1 MHNSKNSAY
10 RKDIFTSTLL
20 AQAKLLGISADFNN
34 LDDLNNKIDADT
46 KSKVSTLP
54 SFFEAGVQNINAPVQ
69 LQEYL
74 RHKSFDLRSKLDAFE
89 ISLLDK
95 AYEYGMILELD
106 DGQDITDY
114 DFKSLEDD
122 IYEWEKLL
130 SKSNR
135 LGISWD
141 ISEYDVVALEQ
152 EIEYGERSEWN
163 TSNSLYGSF
172 YSNLG
177 A

>member
-1 MHNSKNSAY
+1 
-10 RKDIFTSTLL
+10 
-20 AQAKLLGISADFNN
+20 
-34 LDDLNNKIDADT
+34 
-46 KSKVSTLP
+46 
-54 SFFEAGVQNINAPVQ
+54 
-69 LQEYL
+69 
-74 RHKSFDLRSKLDAFE
+74 
-89 ISLLDK
+89 
-95 AYEYGMILELD
+95 MILEFD

-122 IYEWEKLL
+122 IYEWEQLL
-130 SKSNR
+130 SKANR

-152 EIEYGERSEWN
+152 EIEYSERSEWN
-163 TSNSLYGSF
+163 TSNYLYGSF

>member
-1 MHNSKNSAY
+1 
-10 RKDIFTSTLL
+10 
-20 AQAKLLGISADFNN
+20 
-34 LDDLNNKIDADT
+34 
-46 KSKVSTLP
+46 
-54 SFFEAGVQNINAPVQ
+54 
-69 LQEYL
+69 
-74 RHKSFDLRSKLDAFE
+74 LRSKLDAFE

-95 AYEYGMILELD
+95 AYEYGMILEFD

-152 EIEYGERSEWN
+152 EIEYSERSEWN

>member
-1 MHNSKNSAY
+1 MHNSQNSTY

-46 KSKVSTLP
+46 QSKISTLP
-54 SFFEAGVQNINAPVQ
+54 SFFEAGVQNYNAPVQ

-74 RHKSFDLRSKLDAFE
+74 TRKSFDLRSKLDAFE
-89 ISLLDK
+89 NSLLDK
-95 AYEYGMILELD
+95 AHEYGMTLELD

-122 IYEWEKLL
+122 IYEWGQLL
-130 SKSNR
+130 SKSNS

-152 EIEYGERSEWN
+152 EIEYSERSECDA
-163 TSNSLYGSF
+163 SNSLYSSF

-177 A
+177 V